1 MPLMSSAGLLA
12 VALLTATADVA
23 QRPPLA
29 YCEAGDVRLELKVD
43 APARVPAFCITPELT
58 STFLFDA
65 KVARVEL
72 AGRDHFRRVEEGAD
86 FFMVIASEAMR
97 DLEPQR
103 VTIHF
108 ADGAAPASTTFLLVV
123 HPARAVRQVDIL
135 RHTRPVAFY
144 EREAR
149 EAQSRALRCEEEKAL
164 MRAERGGPGGL
175 RGLRAAGLLKA
186 ELGVAVKRLVGHLQP
201 RERNALHLVSALSSR
216 AGGPEGG
223 RVAIEVDLKNL
234 GTKPWTLAGAMLR
247 GARGEEL
254 TPLPESTP
262 IVILPG
268 ERFGRVMVELEA
280 TTTQARG
287 VYTLTLW
294 DADGR
299 SVILDNVTFP

>member
-1 MPLMSSAGLLA
+1 SAGLLA

-23 QRPPLA
+23 ERPPLA
-29 YCEAGDVRLELKVD
+29 SCEAGDVRLELKVD
-43 APARVPAFCITPELT
+43 TSARVPAFCITPELT

-72 AGRDHFRRVEEGAD
+72 AGRDHFRRVSEGAD
-86 FFMVIASEAMR
+86 FFMVIPSEAMR

-108 ADGAAPASTTFLLVV
+108 ADGDAPASTTFLLVV

-135 RHTRPVAFY
+135 RHTRPVALY

-175 RGLRAAGLLKA
+175 RGLRAAGLLN
-186 ELGVAVKRLVGHLQP
+186 EEFGVAVKRLLGHLQP

-216 AGGPEGG
+216 AGGPRQG

-254 TPLPESTP
+254 TPLPEATP
-262 IVILPG
+262 MSILPG
-268 ERFGRVMVELEA
+268 REPGSVMVEFEA
-280 TTTQARG
+280 TTMQARG
-287 VYTLTLW
+287 MYTLTLW